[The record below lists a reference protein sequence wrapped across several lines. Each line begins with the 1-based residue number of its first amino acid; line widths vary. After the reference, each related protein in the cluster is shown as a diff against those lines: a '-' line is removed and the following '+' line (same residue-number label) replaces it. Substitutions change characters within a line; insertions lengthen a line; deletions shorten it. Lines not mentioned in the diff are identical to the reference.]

1 MYKGLEHTH
10 NLFRWILLIIAIITI
25 YKYYIGWKGNKKF
38 TSGDNILG
46 SSFIAVMHL
55 QLLIGLV
62 LYFFLSPISQA
73 AMSNMALT
81 MKDPV
86 LRFWGVEHFAGML
99 IAVIVAQVGR
109 IISKKSA
116 NDIDKYKKGFI
127 YYLISILIVIASI
140 PWPFRIDGIA
150 RGWFPGM

>member
-1 MYKGLEHTH
+1 
-10 NLFRWILLIIAIITI
+10 
-25 YKYYIGWKGNKKF
+25 
-38 TSGDNILG
+38 
-46 SSFIAVMHL
+46 
-55 QLLIGLV
+55 
-62 LYFFLSPISQA
+62 
-73 AMSNMALT
+73 MALT